1 MAWIVHIVPLDPL
14 APILSKYVENSAFTQ
29 SDGQDSLLSSAVQIK
44 SPHLFVGANVT
55 GLFDGAG
62 V

>member
-1 MAWIVHIVPLDPL
+1 M
-14 APILSKYVENSAFTQ
+14 LSKYVENSAFTQ
-29 SDGQDSLLSSAVQIK
+29 SAGQDSLLSSAVQIK

-55 GLFDGAG
+55 GLFDGTG